1 MTRPVLEFR
10 RSYTM
15 FFSKTFSYTILFVG
29 LTFLSPNN
37 SFSKDYPKNFTDDL
51 GRAVIIKAKPQRIVS
66 LAPHI
71 TEILFELGLG
81 DEIVGVTDFSNYP
94 LKETA
99 TVEKVGS
106 YVLPNLEKI
115 ISLNPDLVIATA
127 DGNPKDKVEKIASLG
142 ISVYVISPKTIEDIA
157 GNLKKLGLVTGKKEE
172 GEKSSKKFLEDY
184 GKIKE
189 SIEGNARLKVFF
201 QLGTTALY
209 TVNEDTFIDKLIND
223 AGGVNIAA
231 GEPIRYP
238 AFSIEAILK
247 EDPDVII
254 ISLMHFDDNSANDF
268 WQRYPTLKAV
278 KNNDICRV
286 NPDIT
291 NRPSHRILLGLKAIR
306 QCITGEN
313 RLDLSTGGEGVK

>member
-1 MTRPVLEFR
+1 
-10 RSYTM
+10 M
-15 FFSKTFSYTILFVG
+15 FSSRTFSYTILFVG

-37 SFSKDYPKNFTDDL
+37 SFSNEKYPKDFIDDL
-51 GRAVIIKAKPQRIVS
+51 GRALTIKAKPQRIVS
-66 LAPHI
+66 LSPHI
-71 TEILFELGLG
+71 TEILFELGLD
-81 DEIVGVTDFSNYP
+81 DEIIGVTDFSNYP
-94 LKETA
+94 LEETA
-99 TVEKVGS
+99 SIEKVGS

-127 DGNPKDKVEKIASLG
+127 DGNPKDKVEKLASLG

-157 GNLKKLGLVTGKKEE
+157 GNLKKLGLVTGKKEK
-172 GEKSSKKFLEDY
+172 GEKSSKEFLKEY
-184 GKIKE
+184 QKIKD
-189 SIEGNARLKVFF
+189 SIGSNKKLKVFF

-209 TVNEDTFIDKLIND
+209 TVNKDTFIDKLIND
-223 AGGVNIAA
+223 AGGINIAA
-231 GEPIRYP
+231 NEPIRYP
-238 AFSIEAILK
+238 AFSIEAVLK

-291 NRPSHRILLGLKAIR
+291 NRPSQRILLGLKSIR
-306 QCITGEN
+306 QCITGESRIN
-313 RLDLSTGGEGVK
+313 MKGAK

>member
-1 MTRPVLEFR
+1 
-10 RSYTM
+10 M
-15 FFSKTFSYTILFVG
+15 FSSRTFSYTILFVG

-37 SFSKDYPKNFTDDL
+37 SFSNEKYPKDFIDDL
-51 GRAVIIKAKPQRIVS
+51 GRALTIKAKPQRIIS
-66 LAPHI
+66 LSPHI
-71 TEILFELGLG
+71 TEILFELGLD
-81 DEIVGVTDFSNYP
+81 DEIIGVTDFSNYP
-94 LKETA
+94 LEETA
-99 TVEKVGS
+99 SIEKVGS

-127 DGNPKDKVEKIASLG
+127 DGNPKDKVEKLASLG

-157 GNLKKLGLVTGKKEE
+157 GNLKKLGLVTGKKEK
-172 GEKSSKKFLEDY
+172 GEKSSKEFLKEY
-184 GKIKE
+184 QKIKD
-189 SIEGNARLKVFF
+189 SIGSNKKLKVFF

-209 TVNEDTFIDKLIND
+209 TVNKDTFIDKLIND
-223 AGGVNIAA
+223 AGGINIAA
-231 GEPIRYP
+231 NEPIRYP
-238 AFSIEAILK
+238 AFSIEAVLK

-291 NRPSHRILLGLKAIR
+291 NRPSQRILLGLKSIR
-306 QCITGEN
+306 QCITGESRIN
-313 RLDLSTGGEGVK
+313 MKGAK